1 MYGSSRIQQIN
12 QGSAQTLIRGGAC
25 VLSAVRGFSDNTGSA
40 STQAYIQIWDAA
52 TAKEITVGATSPNW
66 VVACVSSNVSDGD
79 CLPTM
84 GVMIRDGIVIA
95 CTQRIGQSNSTSSNL
110 NVEICIV

>member
-12 QGSAQTLIRGGAC
+12 QGSAQTLIRAGTC
-25 VLSAVRGFSDNTGSA
+25 VLSAVRGYSSNA
-40 STQAYIQIWDAA
+40 SPATTHSYIQIWDAA
-52 TAKEITVGATSPNW
+52 TAASITVGATSPNW

-79 CLPTM
+79 GLPTM

-95 CTQRIGQSNSTSSNL
+95 CTSQVGAGNAVSANL